1 MFTRDHSI
9 SENCVLSLN
18 YWKLWFFKR
27 AQFLRGVFPQNW
39 SMVTW
44 FAGFGSFV
52 LMCVCTKIWHVKGGC
67 RSNKHHSY
75 ATIIVQVPPRL
86 PPYSCTICVI
96 QELSYTQTESENN
109 WFAWAGNSVVCTE
122 SLNNAYLQHW
132 RRGLQKEKLGG
143 LKCQSEMLPI
153 LVILA
158 KQLFLDMNC
167 VCMAVRGRISYNY
180 RC

>member
-9 SENCVLSLN
+9 SENYVLSLN

-86 PPYSCTICVI
+86 PPQLHNMCNSRIVI
-96 QELSYTQTESENN
+96 HTN
-109 WFAWAGNSVVCTE
+109 
-122 SLNNAYLQHW
+122 
-132 RRGLQKEKLGG
+132 RIR
-143 LKCQSEMLPI
+143 
-153 LVILA
+153 
-158 KQLFLDMNC
+158 KQL
-167 VCMAVRGRISYNY
+167 VCLGRKLCSLY
-180 RC
+180 RVAEQCKYTTLTERFGEREIGWPEMSEWDAAHSGNPGQTIVSWHELCLHGS